1 MLAKPYSTH
10 TSEWIW
16 PFLLRIYL
24 TLPLRTHRKRRPW
37 HSTDIDPTSSYI
49 SFYIEMVMLT
59 QDKQVISIPKIHL
72 GQKNQDASTS
82 LTSQVQ
88 QSCRQHEYNVHDT
101 SISIIFS
108 KYYPVSA
115 TYYCQHVTFLCQYTI
130 YLSWHA
136 NIINIINV
144 ACRHIKRW
152 SCMST

>member
-1 MLAKPYSTH
+1 MLAKPYSSH

-16 PFLLRIYL
+16 LFLWRIYL

-72 GQKNQDASTS
+72 GQKNQDTSTS
-82 LTSQVQ
+82 PTSQVQ

-101 SISIIFS
+101 CISITVFSQNIKCNLLLSACNIF
-108 KYYPVSA
+108 VS
-115 TYYCQHVTFLCQYTI
+115 I
-130 YLSWHA
+130 YNLF
-136 NIINIINV
+136 IL
-144 ACRHIKRW
+144 AC
-152 SCMST
+152 